1 MRASPTVADAPA
13 ASWDWLPAVRTWLL
27 VALVV
32 GLALSISVS
41 QIALAALAA
50 WLLLAR
56 WAGRLPALQWPLL
69 APIAA
74 FAAWSVVTALASER
88 PLDAL
93 YTCKSLLNLGALFVI
108 ANALP
113 DAATARRFATWLV
126 LAMAAASVLAVVQV
140 AVCPGP
146 EATAYA
152 STLAG
157 KFLRKCTRAR
167 GFYSIYMTLA
177 GVLTLTLI
185 AALPRLAR
193 RPGEAWWLAPVW
205 IVGAAALALTYVRGA
220 WIGFAAGAV
229 AAVAGLG
236 RRGLVVTVALV
247 VLVPALLLGLP
258 GVGARLRT
266 IGSTADDTTRDRLAM
281 LEAGRRLAVE
291 HPVMGIGPGQVKHV
305 YGRVAPA
312 EAMRLSTSHLHNT
325 PLQMLVE
332 RGLLGLA
339 TWLWI
344 FVAFVVRGLAHWR
357 RLPAAATA
365 DRALVLGSL
374 AAVVAFLVG
383 GLFEYNF
390 GDTEVLLVALAL
402 MALPFGL
409 ARDGAAARP

>member
-1 MRASPTVADAPA
+1 MRASTTVADAPA
-13 ASWDWLPAVRTWLL
+13 ASSDWRPVVRTGLL

-41 QIALAALAA
+41 QIALAGLAA

-56 WAGRLPALQWPLL
+56 WAGRLPPLQLPLL
-69 APIAA
+69 GPIAA

-88 PLDAL
+88 PLEGL
-93 YTCKSLLNLGALFVI
+93 YTCKSLLNLAALFVI

-113 DAATARRFATWLV
+113 DAASARRFATWLV
-126 LAMAAASVLAVVQV
+126 LAVAAASVLALVQV

-146 EATAYA
+146 EATAHA
-152 STLAG
+152 TTLAG

-177 GVLTLTLI
+177 GVLALTLT

-193 RPGEAWWLAPVW
+193 WPGEAWWLAPSW
-205 IVGAAALALTYVRGA
+205 IISATALALTYVRGA

-229 AAVAGLG
+229 TAVAGLG
-236 RRGLVVTVALV
+236 RRGLVVAVALV
-247 VLVPALLLGLP
+247 VLVPALLIGLP

-281 LEAGRRLAVE
+281 LEAGRRLVVE
-291 HPVMGIGPGQVKHV
+291 HPVMGIGPGQVKHA
-305 YGRVAPA
+305 YARVAPA

-325 PLQMLVE
+325 PLQLLVE
-332 RGLLGLA
+332 RGVLGLA

-344 FVAFVVRGLAHWR
+344 FVAFLVRGLALLR
-357 RLPAAATA
+357 RLPAAAAA

-374 AAVVAFLVG
+374 AAIGAFLVG

-402 MALPFGL
+402 MALPFAL
-409 ARDGAAARP
+409 ARDGVAVRT